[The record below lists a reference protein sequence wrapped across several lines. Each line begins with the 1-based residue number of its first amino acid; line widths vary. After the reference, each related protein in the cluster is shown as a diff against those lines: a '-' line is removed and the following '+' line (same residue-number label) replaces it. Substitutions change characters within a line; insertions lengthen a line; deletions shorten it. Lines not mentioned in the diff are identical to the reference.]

1 MHTQTI
7 EQINLSTSTSKFTFA
22 GLFWKEYD
30 KPVAIGVAC
39 NVGLCGDKYI
49 ECLLDTLLGEADWLL
64 TTGRGDSGGISW
76 NKKNDLIQH

>member
-1 MHTQTI
+1 MLL

-76 NKKNDLIQH
+76 NKKNDLTQH

>member
-1 MHTQTI
+1 M
-7 EQINLSTSTSKFTFA
+7 NLSTSKFTFA

-76 NKKNDLIQH
+76 NKKNDSIQH